1 VELVISN
8 AVRRTT
14 QISHSLQEGGV
25 VSFSRGVPGLI
36 CIPETES
43 FWEMQLFICEAALPV
58 PEVRPERKRPA
69 EIGA

>member
-1 VELVISN
+1 
-8 AVRRTT
+8 
-14 QISHSLQEGGV
+14 V